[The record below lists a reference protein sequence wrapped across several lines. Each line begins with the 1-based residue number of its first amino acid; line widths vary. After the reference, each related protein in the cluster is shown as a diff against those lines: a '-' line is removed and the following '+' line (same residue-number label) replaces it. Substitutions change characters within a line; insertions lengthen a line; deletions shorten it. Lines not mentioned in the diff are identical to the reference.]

1 MALNGNGS
9 DDLQRTFYGKNVKGS
24 PTPSVR
30 NIDGCGSDDPQRTDY
45 KKSTHLG
52 ERPSK

>member
-9 DDLQRTFYGKNVKGS
+9 DDLQRTFYGKNVKNM
-24 PTPSVR
+24 TAPSEKY
-30 NIDGCGSDDPQRTDY
+30 IDGCGSDDPQRTDY
-45 KKSTHLG
+45 KKTTHLG

>member
-9 DDLQRTFYGKNVKGS
+9 DDLQRTFYGKTAKSPADKSVK
-24 PTPSVR
+24 T
-30 NIDGCGSDDPQRTDY
+30 IDGHGSDDPQRTDY
-45 KKSTHLG
+45 KKTTHLG

>member
-9 DDLQRTFYGKNVKGS
+9 DDLQRTFYGKTAKS
-24 PTPSVR
+24 SAAPSVK
-30 NIDGCGSDDPQRTDY
+30 NLDGCGSDDPQRTDY
-45 KKSTHLG
+45 KKTTHLG

>member
-9 DDLQRTFYGKNVKGS
+9 DDLQRTFYGKTAKNM
-24 PTPSVR
+24 TAPSEKY
-30 NIDGCGSDDPQRTDY
+30 IDGCGSDDPQRTDY
-45 KKSTHLG
+45 KKTTHLG